1 MSSATLLAFAGVALL
16 CVATPGPTT
25 LLALSNGSRFG
36 LRGALPGMAG
46 AVASD
51 FLLMAAAAAGLS
63 SLLAASATAFAVVK
77 WAGVAYLA
85 YLGVRLL
92 RTRADASPPHAAAA
106 LDGMPA
112 ASAQFVR
119 CFLVAASN
127 PKAYLFFAALLP
139 QFIDPAQPPAVQYAV
154 LALIFGSLDLVTMVA
169 FAAAG
174 ARATRL
180 FQTPSTGTWIDRA
193 CGATLLLLA
202 TALALLRRPAAALG

>member
-36 LRGALPGMAG
+36 FRAALPGMAG

-63 SLLAASATAFAVVK
+63 TLLAASASAFAVVK

-85 YLGVRLL
+85 YLGVRMLQT
-92 RTRADASPPHAAAA
+92 RTALSPLQPATA
-106 LDGMPA
+106 LDIKPTSCA
-112 ASAQFVR
+112 LFLRS
-119 CFLVAASN
+119 FLVAVTN

-139 QFIDPAQPPAVQYAV
+139 QFIDPAQPQAAQYTV
-154 LALIFGSLDLVTMVA
+154 LALIFGSLDLVTM
-169 FAAAG
+169 AAYAVAG

-180 FQTPSTGTWIDRA
+180 FDAPSTRNWIDRG
-193 CGATLLLLA
+193 CGAMLLLLA
-202 TALALLRRPAAALG
+202 TALALLRRPASTA